1 MVSFSALGGIVFT
14 LLICFALPIVLAV
27 WLCRKKP
34 RRLLV
39 VLAGTLSFL
48 IPQLMIRVPLLGT
61 DFVQAFLLGWGP
73 WSLSVFYAF
82 TAALFETTGRFLLF
96 WLLLRHSHSFED
108 GIAAGI
114 GHGGIEAITIVGLS
128 YINNLVFAI
137 ALNQGSAATLLQ
149 NAGQTQDAA
158 NSMIAAITNVPAQN
172 FYFAGIERLFTI
184 GVQIFFSTLLLS
196 FIVRKKALVGFVLVL
211 ALHTAMDFTLP
222 VIGSLFGQLWLSEL
236 LLAVFSIG
244 CIVFLVR
251 RRATLFPAQT
261 EAS

>member
-1 MVSFSALGGIVFT
+1 MVSLPALGGIIFP
-14 LLICFALPIVLAV
+14 LLICFALPVVLAV

-48 IPQLMIRVPLLGT
+48 VPQLMIRVPLLGT

-96 WLLLRHSHSFED
+96 WLVLR
-108 GIAAGI
+108 
-114 GHGGIEAITIVGLS
+114 HGGIEAITIVGLS

-158 NSMIAAITNVPAQN
+158 NSMIAAIINVPAQN

-211 ALHTAMDFTLP
+211 ALHTAMDFALP